1 MRQVTLRLDDDL
13 AHGMKREADAG
24 GESVNAF
31 ASRVLRAAVDPE
43 FGGSGLERM
52 RARFAAAGIL
62 APSASRPTQRPDPA
76 ELEDA
81 RRAAAR
87 GSLLSDL
94 IVQERNAERD
104 G

>member
-1 MRQVTLRLDDDL
+1 MRQITLRLDEDL
-13 AHGMKREADAG
+13 ADGMKREAQARD
-24 GESVNAF
+24 ESVNAY

-43 FGGSGLERM
+43 FGGSEVERM

-62 APSASRPTQRPDPA
+62 SPPASRPTQRPDPE
-76 ELEDA
+76 ELEAA

-87 GSLLSDL
+87 GTPLSDL
-94 IVQERNAERD
+94 IVQERDAERD